1 MKTYSRYR
9 NQIIL
14 LATCF
19 LSILVS
25 GQDSNQDTFLR
36 DHLMVY
42 YVEDPSTD
50 QYRLLS
56 HDEISSGQR
65 LFGGNPQMAVAQEL
79 IHEIYTPVE
88 DASFQESVV
97 QALGRYPHPMA
108 LFLYFERGPVD
119 EAAAAANWT
128 NCIEN
133 GQFTSCVT
141 VEADDEYA
149 GIIHYGSEQLSQE
162 GLLEA
167 KSHFLQLLND
177 AEEGA
182 QRSRPFAAISD
193 ETVSRARQ
201 IANVPERGFR
211 VERRGRTVPFN
222 ISLSRMRELQQALQ
236 DPAIQEHI
244 RTTLDLFE
252 NETGDTQRS
261 RDEIDLP
268 LVLAIASRESGVR
281 LPLARGERRVVTAG
295 RDAHTR
301 GESGLDWL
309 YDRRSDFPSS
319 IRSEILPVEGNS
331 GIPGHFRRECHPAY
345 VKEKHMLTSFIVEV
359 AGRRQSFINR
369 FNRAFADRHG
379 FTEEQRNALVENLS
393 SSANRAWIQA
403 AFGSRS
409 VDILHAVRR
418 FIRAE
423 MRAGTDF
430 TTIARNNEINLNAIV
445 TNDRIMPTSL
455 SRQRTRLSLAEAII
469 VSSFLP
475 NNL

>member
-1 MKTYSRYR
+1 MKTHRSLFLY
-9 NQIIL
+9 IGL
-14 LATCF
+14 LLLLPVT
-19 LSILVS
+19 LHS
-25 GQDSNQDTFLR
+25 QDQESNQDSFLR

-65 LFGGNPQMAVAQEL
+65 LFGGNPQMEVAQDL
-79 IHEIYTPVE
+79 VHEIFTPSE

-97 QALGRYPHPMA
+97 QALGRYPNPMA

-119 EAAAAANWT
+119 EAAASAHWT

-141 VEADDEYA
+141 VEADDEYT

-177 AEEGA
+177 AGEGA

-193 ETVSRARQ
+193 ETVSRARE
-201 IANVPERGFR
+201 IAHVPERGFR

-244 RTTLDLFE
+244 RTTLNLFE
-252 NETGDTQRS
+252 NETGDARRS
-261 RDEIDLP
+261 RDEIDLA

-309 YDRRSDFPSS
+309 YDRRNDFPSA
-319 IRSEILPVEGNS
+319 IRSEILQVEGNS
-331 GIPGHFRRECHPAY
+331 SIPGHFRRDCHPAY
-345 VKEKHMLTSFIVEV
+345 VKEKHMLASFIVEV

-379 FTEEQRNALVENLS
+379 FTEAQRTELLENLTEA
-393 SSANRAWIQA
+393 ANRAWIQA

-430 TTIARNNEINLNAIV
+430 TTIAQNSEINLNAIV